1 MKLKHSGTS
10 VTFNLILKKETVLLL
25 GEVIVYFDVM
35 ARPVIVLSY
44 TLSQPDSH
52 LFCKSFRHLKK
63 KINSFLFLNT

>member
-10 VTFNLILKKETVLLL
+10 VTFNIKKETVLLL

-44 TLSQPDSH
+44 TL
-52 LFCKSFRHLKK
+52 
-63 KINSFLFLNT
+63 